1 MFYRSQTQRSGQVQP
16 FSFVLASGMK
26 YPLTHNSNK
35 ELLFNVNTLMHYVK
49 IKPFVRIQRE
59 ANCLNSLQQQS
70 KAKPQ
75 DTDSLKYADIN
86 RGGNK

>member
-1 MFYRSQTQRSGQVQP
+1 MSGHVQRQP
-16 FSFVLASGMK
+16 ISFVLANGMK

-59 ANCLNSLQQQS
+59 TNCLNSLQQQS
-70 KAKPQ
+70 RAKPQ
-75 DTDSLKYADIN
+75 DTDSLKHADIN